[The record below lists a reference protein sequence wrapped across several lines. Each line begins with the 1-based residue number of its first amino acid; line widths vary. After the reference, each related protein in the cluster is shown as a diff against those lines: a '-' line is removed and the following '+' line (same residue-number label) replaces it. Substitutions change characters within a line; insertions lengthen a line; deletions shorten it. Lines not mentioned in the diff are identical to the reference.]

1 MTILEWIA
9 ATVFVGVITMLAL
22 LIVVSILFVLI
33 GAFAKGYDTTREKI
47 IHQRYRK

>member
-9 ATVFVGVITMLAL
+9 ATVFIGVITMLAL

-33 GAFAKGYDTTREKI
+33 GLFAKGYDKTREQI
-47 IHQRYRK
+47 IHARYKK